1 MQADPPVRSR
11 AAAEPDE
18 TSGAALGAAGRRPDR
33 TVLSTRGRCLLAA
46 GVATAACAVP
56 LEERDLL
63 RVGAFATLLPLL
75 ALLLALA
82 TRQTV
87 RVHRTLTPHRLPV
100 GAPATMTLQVTGGAL
115 AGPLELVDTAPDAAG
130 ATAPPRFRVSP
141 TSGDA
146 AVHYTLRPVRRGVHR
161 IGPLV
166 AYGTDPL
173 GLAEFARTV
182 PVARIDRTSAGWT
195 RRGRIGQ
202 STERLL
208 VLPRTVALHGIPHA
222 LGSSDGAHGAGAAGS
237 GQGRSDVLV
246 RPYRS
251 GDELRRVHWRSTA
264 RHDELMVRL
273 EERPW
278 RGGVTVLLDR
288 RAGAHRGHGP
298 TASLEWAVT
307 FAASACVHLI
317 DRGEPVELV
326 TEDGGCPVPPGA
338 PGGGD
343 GVLDALATLRPSAH
357 TDLGGPALPGSGDV
371 LAILGATA
379 LDELPALLAR
389 CPGQGHAVLLDV
401 GELGFRHGTGVHG
414 RRVAGTGRGDGRRPA
429 RVRGGRSPSP
439 PAAPGPRT
447 CGTSWCPAR
456 RRGQVSHEHD
466 RPCPARAPGPAAAA
480 PDRVLGAAGLGRD
493 RAPAR
498 RVAGGR
504 RRTGHVVVGI
514 RRGRAWRSSSP
525 SACSVR
531 LRPAAPALIAVAQL
545 AALAGARHGLVH
557 RIPAW
562 CGCCPARR
570 PPAS

>member
-1 MQADPPVRSR
+1 VPTDPADRSR
-11 AAAEPDE
+11 TAAESDE
-18 TSGAALGAAGRRPDR
+18 SSGSALGAAGRRADR

-46 GVATAACAVP
+46 GLATAACAVP
-56 LEERDLL
+56 LAERDLL
-63 RVGAFATLLPLL
+63 RVGAFATILPLL

-82 TRQTV
+82 TRRTV
-87 RVHRTLTPHRLPV
+87 RVERTLTPRRLPV
-100 GAPATMTLQVTGGAL
+100 GAPATMTLQVTGGAA

-141 TSGDA
+141 ATPDA
-146 AVHYTLRPVRRGVHR
+146 AARYTLRPVRRGVHR

-173 GLAEFARTV
+173 GLAEFARTI
-182 PVARIDRTSAGWT
+182 PGT
-195 RRGRIGQ
+195 Q
-202 STERLL
+202 QLL
-208 VLPRTVALHGIPHA
+208 VLPRTVPLHGIPHA

-326 TEDGGCPVPPGA
+326 TEDGGHAVPPGA
-338 PGGGD
+338 SGGVD

-371 LAILGATA
+371 LAILGSTA

-401 GELGFRHGTGVHG
+401 GSWGPATAPVSTSAGSPAPAEATAAALRGTGWAVTLAT
-414 RRVAGTGRGDGRRPA
+414 RSARPED
-429 RVRGGRSPSP
+429 VWDELVS
-439 PAAPGPRT
+439 
-447 CGTSWCPAR
+447 CPAPQA
-456 RRGQVSHEHD
+456 GVS
-466 RPCPARAPGPAAAA
+466 
-480 PDRVLGAAGLGRD
+480 
-493 RAPAR
+493 
-498 RVAGGR
+498 
-504 RRTGHVVVGI
+504 
-514 RRGRAWRSSSP
+514 
-525 SACSVR
+525 
-531 LRPAAPALIAVAQL
+531 
-545 AALAGARHGLVH
+545 
-557 RIPAW
+557 
-562 CGCCPARR
+562 
-570 PPAS
+570 